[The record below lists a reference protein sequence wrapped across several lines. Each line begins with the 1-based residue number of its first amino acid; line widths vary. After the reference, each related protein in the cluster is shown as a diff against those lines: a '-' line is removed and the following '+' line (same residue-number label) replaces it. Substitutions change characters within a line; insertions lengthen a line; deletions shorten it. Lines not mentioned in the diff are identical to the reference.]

1 MKNLSVPNRR
11 LIKPLVAAVILV
23 LLISG
28 IAIYVLPKY
37 IYISPFSSF
46 YGSGNVF
53 YKFVEYATEINGSQL
68 PTYLVSVTMLN
79 DDPVNHFSSGNTNTY
94 SVSKAD
100 WDVIAPAD
108 GVYIKFLPNAHAQ
121 LIYLGTNIGGTP
133 AWRAVT
139 ADLPLTLNVTSN
151 KPQNTIG
158 ENANFTVRLTNDP
171 ALSSGVLSN
180 VSLSLFKDCIFYIFL
195 DGKIITSNDNLLQ
208 YDNPLEIK
216 TVSLQPNQ
224 EIDYSFNWNLTN
236 IQPGTYFVRAYIG
249 YYPPLQGQSTT
260 LFRSI
265 TLTATTTIDV
275 IK

>member
-1 MKNLSVPNRR
+1 LSLPKRS
-11 LIKPLVAAVILV
+11 LIKPIVAAVILV

-28 IAIYVLPKY
+28 IAIFVLPKY

-46 YGSGNVF
+46 YGSGVVY
-53 YKFVEYATEINGSQL
+53 YKTVGYSTEINGSQL
-68 PTYLVSVTMLN
+68 PTYLVSVTLLN
-79 DDPVNHFSSGNTNTY
+79 DDPVNHFSGGNTNTY
-94 SVSKAD
+94 TVSKAD
-100 WDVIAPAD
+100 WDVIAPGD
-108 GVYIKFLPNAHAQ
+108 GVNIKLLPNAHAQ
-121 LIYLGTNIGGTP
+121 LVDQFPNPGGTP
-133 AWRAVT
+133 AWQSVP

-151 KPQNTIG
+151 KPQYTIG
-158 ENANFTVRLTNDP
+158 ETANFTVRLINDP
-171 ALSSGVLSN
+171 ALSSGTPSN

-195 DGKIITSNDNLLQ
+195 NGKIITSNDNLLQ

-236 IQPGTYFVRAYIG
+236 IQPGTCFVRAYIG

-275 IK
+275 TK